1 MFPFPNKVVVG
12 ITGGIACGKSTVCKK
27 FADLDW
33 QVVSTDS
40 LVHQLLEDDQE
51 VIGQI
56 VNRWGA
62 PMKDVHGSIDKVQL
76 AHVIFKSST
85 ERTWLEGLLHPVVRE
100 RWMSLVQLSSYR
112 KFVVEVPLLFEND
125 LQSHFA
131 HVISLFASREVQ
143 VARLL
148 DRGLGLEQATG
159 RLDAQLPTE
168 QKAELADSVFL
179 GQGSCEFLERQVL
192 FFLNSFSSKYQQQ

>member
-27 FADLDW
+27 FADLGW

-51 VIGQI
+51 VIDQI

-62 PMKDVHGSIDKVQL
+62 RMKDVHGSIDKVQL
-76 AHVIFKSST
+76 AHVIFNSST
-85 ERTWLEGLLHPVVRE
+85 ERTWLEGLLHPLVRE

-125 LQSHFA
+125 LDALFTKTISVYASPSIQFTRLQQRGFSEAEINSRINAQMSVEEKSNRAQF
-131 HVISLFASREVQ
+131 VI
-143 VARLL
+143 
-148 DRGLGLEQATG
+148 LGGGDLN
-159 RLDAQLPTE
+159 
-168 QKAELADSVFL
+168 
-179 GQGSCEFLERQVL
+179 FLELQIKN
-192 FFLNSFSSKYQQQ
+192 FLTHL

>member
-27 FADLDW
+27 FADLGW

-62 PMKDVHGSIDKVQL
+62 PMKDVHGNIDKVQL
-76 AHVIFKSST
+76 AHVIFNSST
-85 ERTWLEGLLHPVVRE
+85 KRTWLEGLLHPLVRE

-125 LQSHFA
+125 LDALFTKT
-131 HVISLFASREVQ
+131 ISVHTSSCKQ
-143 VARLL
+143 ITRLQE
-148 DRGLGLEQATG
+148 RGLDHDEIIA
-159 RLDAQLPTE
+159 RINAQMPVE
-168 QKAELADSVFL
+168 EKSDRAHFVIL
-179 GQGSCEFLERQVL
+179 GGDDLNFLELQIKN
-192 FFLNSFSSKYQQQ
+192 FLTHL

>member
-27 FADLDW
+27 FADLGW

-56 VNRWGA
+56 VNRWGSS
-62 PMKDVHGSIDKVQL
+62 MKDVHGSIDKVQL
-76 AHVIFKSST
+76 AHVIFDTST
-85 ERTWLEGLLHPVVRE
+85 DRTWLERLLHPIVRE

-125 LQSHFA
+125 LDALFTKT
-131 HVISLFASREVQ
+131 ISVHTSSCKQ
-143 VARLL
+143 IIRLQE
-148 DRGLGLEQATG
+148 RGLDHDEITARINAQMPIEEKSDRAHFVIIGAGDLNF
-159 RLDAQLPTE
+159 LDLQI
-168 QKAELADSVFL
+168 KNFL
-179 GQGSCEFLERQVL
+179 THL
-192 FFLNSFSSKYQQQ
+192 

>member
-27 FADLDW
+27 FADLGW

-62 PMKDVHGSIDKVQL
+62 PMKDVHGNIDKVQL
-76 AHVIFKSST
+76 AHVIFNSST
-85 ERTWLEGLLHPVVRE
+85 SALGWKGCYTLLCGKDGC
-100 RWMSLVQLSSYR
+100 LSFS
-112 KFVVEVPLLFEND
+112 FLLIANLSWKSRFFLKMILMPF
-125 LQSHFA
+125 LQKRFRS
-131 HVISLFASREVQ
+131 ILLRASRLLGCKRGVWTTMKLSPESMPKC
-143 VARLL
+143 RLKKNRIVPIL
-148 DRGLGLEQATG
+148 L
-159 RLDAQLPTE
+159 
-168 QKAELADSVFL
+168 S
-179 GQGSCEFLERQVL
+179 
-192 FFLNSFSSKYQQQ
+192 

>member
-1 MFPFPNKVVVG
+1 MVVG

-85 ERTWLEGLLHPVVRE
+85 ARTWLEGLLHPVVRE

-112 KFVVEVPLLFEND
+112 KFVVEVPLLFEQAHR
-125 LQSHFA
+125 LHF
-131 HVISLFASREVQ
+131 
-143 VARLL
+143 
-148 DRGLGLEQATG
+148 
-159 RLDAQLPTE
+159 
-168 QKAELADSVFL
+168 
-179 GQGSCEFLERQVL
+179 
-192 FFLNSFSSKYQQQ
+192 SF